1 MFVCRLLVKVTMVT
15 NKKNLYFS
23 KLINC
28 SVPDTIDERTINKG
42 KISVY
47 KQHENHTLALNSAS
61 SIGCNIV
68 NIGAQDLMEGKP
80 HLVLGLLWQ
89 VIKVNNYVLKKGGA
103 KSNQSIVVVYFMLH
117 ST

>member
-1 MFVCRLLVKVTMVT
+1 M
-15 NKKNLYFS
+15 
-23 KLINC
+23 INC

-89 VIKVNNYVLKKGGA
+89 VIKVKIIYQRVGGEGEELNQIKVLLLFF
-103 KSNQSIVVVYFMLH
+103 ILH